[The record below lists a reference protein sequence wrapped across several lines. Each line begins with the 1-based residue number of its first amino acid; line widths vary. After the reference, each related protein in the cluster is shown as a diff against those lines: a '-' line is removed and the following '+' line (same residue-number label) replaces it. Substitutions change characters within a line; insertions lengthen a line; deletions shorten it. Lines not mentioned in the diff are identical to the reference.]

1 MHTLIRQDHTKA
13 TPSKNPILVRTTLGS
28 DHKDKKKSQNH
39 TRKYNSKLLYVKKHT
54 LINTTINQKKK
65 TTCNLSYFH
74 FNWKLP
80 INPDTLI
87 NKKNHQQSKLFAF
100 QLKF

>member
-54 LINTTINQKKK
+54 LINTTIN
-65 TTCNLSYFH
+65 N
-74 FNWKLP
+74 N
-80 INPDTLI
+80 N
-87 NKKNHQQSKLFAF
+87 NNKNHLQPELFSF
-100 QLKF
+100 QLKITH